1 MIRGA
6 VGTTG
11 IAYRVDGPDTAPA
24 IVLLN
29 SLGTTHGMWEWQLPA
44 LREWR
49 VVRYEHSG
57 HGESELRAGVV
68 TMEAL
73 GDDLLALMDHVGVE
87 RAVLCGCSMGGL
99 LALRA
104 AATQPDRVLG
114 IVLANTGARVGTFEG
129 WNARISAVRDGG
141 MAAIRDGV
149 VRRFLSDGFQGAHP
163 EVVARIAAM
172 LDGVDPHGY
181 VALCEALRDADFRP
195 LLPLVR
201 APALV
206 VAGAFDESTP
216 PALGE
221 ALHAGIEGS
230 RLEILP
236 TAHLSMVELPEKFN
250 ELLREFLGRVAG

>member
-1 MIRGA
+1 VIRGA

-11 IAYRVDGPDTAPA
+11 IAYRVDGPSTAPA

-44 LREWR
+44 LRDWR

-57 HGESELRAGVV
+57 HGESELRAGIVS
-68 TMEAL
+68 MEAL
-73 GDDLLALMDHVGVE
+73 GDDLMALMDHVGVE

-114 IVLANTGARVGTFEG
+114 VVLANTGARVGTFEG

-149 VRRFLSDGFQGAHP
+149 VRRFLSDGFRGAHP
-163 EVVARIAAM
+163 EVVANIEAM

-181 VALCEALRDADFRP
+181 ASVCEALRDADFRP
-195 LLPLVR
+195 LVPLVR
-201 APALV
+201 VPTLV

-230 RLEILP
+230 RLEVLP
-236 TAHLSMVELPEKFN
+236 TAHLSMVELPGAFN
-250 ELLREFLGRVAG
+250 AVLLGFLDRLGR